1 MTTEKKEKVIVFGI
15 RAIIE
20 AVDSNKSINKV
31 FIQRGLNNKNGFELI
46 KKLNSKSIEISYV
59 PIEKLNR
66 LTLKNHQGAVAT
78 ISPIKFLNIEDL
90 SELIESKQKELSVLI
105 LDQLSDVR
113 NFGAIV
119 RTAECSGV
127 DCIII
132 QSSGSAPVNGDT
144 IKTSSGA
151 IFNVP
156 ICKVSHI
163 KDAIFLLKQ
172 HEIKIYGASEKSET
186 DLYQTNF
193 GKKQAI
199 IMGSEGKGLS
209 NSVIKLCD
217 SLIKIPLLGKIE
229 SLNVSVAC
237 GAILYELVRQKNY

>member
-1 MTTEKKEKVIVFGI
+1 MIEKKEKVIIFGI

-20 AVDSNKSINKV
+20 AVDSDKSINKV

-66 LTLKNHQGAVAT
+66 LTPKNHQGAVAT
-78 ISPIKFLNIEDL
+78 ISPIKFLNIQDL

>member
-1 MTTEKKEKVIVFGI
+1 MENKNTQIYGLRSV
-15 RAIIE
+15 IE
-20 AVDSNKSINKV
+20 AIDSQETLSKV
-31 FIQRGLNNKNGFELI
+31 YLQRGLTGASSYELI
-46 KKLNSKSIEISYV
+46 KKLKKKSIEISYV
-59 PIEKLNR
+59 PVEKLNR
-66 LTLKNHQGAVAT
+66 LTPKNHQGVVAT
-78 ISPIKFLNIEDL
+78 ISPINFLTISDL
-90 SELIESKQKELSVLI
+90 SDLIESKPKSISLLI

-119 RTAECSGV
+119 RTAECTAI

-151 IFNVP
+151 VFNVP

-172 HEIKIYGASEKSET
+172 HDIKIFGASEKAEKNIFET
-186 DLYQTNF
+186 KF
-193 GKKQAI
+193 GKSQAI
-199 IMGSEGKGLS
+199 VMGSEGKGLS
-209 NSVIKLCD
+209 SSVIKLCD
-217 SLIKIPLLGKIE
+217 QLIRIPLHGKIE

-237 GAILYELVRQKNY
+237 GTILYEMIRQKKY

>member
-1 MTTEKKEKVIVFGI
+1 MSKEQTLIYGI
-15 RAIIE
+15 RSVKEAIE
-20 AVDSNKSINKV
+20 SEKSLNRV
-31 FIQRGLNNKNGFELI
+31 YIQRGLKGASAFDLI
-46 KKLNSKSIEISYV
+46 KTLNKKEIEISYV

-66 LTLKNHQGAVAT
+66 FTVKNHQGVVAT
-78 ISPIKFLNIEDL
+78 IAPIKFLSIDQL
-90 SELIESKQKELSVLI
+90 SKIVEKKKDSCQILI
-105 LDQLSDVR
+105 LDQISDVR

-151 IFNVP
+151 VFNVP

-172 HEIKIYGASEKSET
+172 LNIKIYGATEKAEKNI
-186 DLYQTNF
+186 YQADF
-193 GKKQAI
+193 KSSQAI

-209 NSVIKLCD
+209 NLLSPSVM
-217 SLIKIPLLGKIE
+217 
-229 SLNVSVAC
+229 N
-237 GAILYELVRQKNY
+237 

>member
-1 MTTEKKEKVIVFGI
+1 MIDNKEKVIVFGI

-66 LTLKNHQGAVAT
+66 LTPKNHQGAVAT
-78 ISPIKFLNIEDL
+78 ISPIKFLNIQDL
-90 SELIESKQKELSVLI
+90 SELIESKQKELSILI

>member
-1 MTTEKKEKVIVFGI
+1 VETKNTQIYGLRSV
-15 RAIIE
+15 IE
-20 AVDSNKSINKV
+20 AIDSQETLSKV
-31 FIQRGLNNKNGFELI
+31 YLQRGLTGASSYELI
-46 KKLNSKSIEISYV
+46 KKLKKKSIEISYV
-59 PIEKLNR
+59 PVEKLNR
-66 LTLKNHQGAVAT
+66 LTPKNHQGVVAT
-78 ISPIKFLNIEDL
+78 ISPIKFLSISDL
-90 SELIESKQKELSVLI
+90 SDLIESKPKSISLLI

-119 RTAECSGV
+119 RTAECTAI
-127 DCIII
+127 DCIVI

-156 ICKVSHI
+156 ICKVPHI

-172 HEIKIYGASEKSET
+172 HDIKIFGASEKAENNI
-186 DLYQTNF
+186 YQTQF
-193 GKKQAI
+193 GKSQAI

-209 NSVIKLCD
+209 SSVIKLCD
-217 SLIKIPLLGKIE
+217 ELIRIPLLGKIE

-237 GAILYELVRQKNY
+237 GTILYEMVRQKHH

>member
-1 MTTEKKEKVIVFGI
+1 MFGI

-66 LTLKNHQGAVAT
+66 LTPKNHQGAVAT
-78 ISPIKFLNIEDL
+78 ISPIKFLNIQDL

>member
-1 MTTEKKEKVIVFGI
+1 MENKNTQIYGLRSV
-15 RAIIE
+15 IE
-20 AVDSNKSINKV
+20 AIDSQETLSKV
-31 FIQRGLNNKNGFELI
+31 YLQRGLTGASSYELI
-46 KKLNSKSIEISYV
+46 KKLKKKSIEISYV
-59 PIEKLNR
+59 PVEKLNR
-66 LTLKNHQGAVAT
+66 LTPKNHQGVVAT
-78 ISPIKFLNIEDL
+78 ISPINFLSISDL
-90 SELIESKQKELSVLI
+90 SNLIESKPKSISLLI

-119 RTAECSGV
+119 RTAECTAI

-151 IFNVP
+151 VFNVP

-172 HEIKIYGASEKSET
+172 HDIKIFGASEKAEKNIFET
-186 DLYQTNF
+186 KF
-193 GKKQAI
+193 GESQAI
-199 IMGSEGKGLS
+199 VMGSEGKGLS
-209 NSVIKLCD
+209 GSVIKLCD
-217 SLIKIPLLGKIE
+217 QLIRIPLHGKIE

-237 GAILYELVRQKNY
+237 GTILYEMIRQKKY

>member
-1 MTTEKKEKVIVFGI
+1 MTEKKEKVIVFGI

-66 LTLKNHQGAVAT
+66 LTPKNHQGAVAT

>member
-66 LTLKNHQGAVAT
+66 LTPKNHQGAVAT
-78 ISPIKFLNIEDL
+78 ISPIKFLNIQDL

>member
-1 MTTEKKEKVIVFGI
+1 MIDNKEKVIIFGI

-31 FIQRGLNNKNGFELI
+31 FIQKGLNNKNGFELI

-66 LTLKNHQGAVAT
+66 LTPKNHQGAVAT
-78 ISPIKFLNIEDL
+78 ISPIKFLNIQDL

>member
-1 MTTEKKEKVIVFGI
+1 MSKEHTLIYGI
-15 RAIIE
+15 RSVKEAIE
-20 AVDSNKSINKV
+20 SKKSLNRV
-31 FIQRGLNNKNGFELI
+31 YIQRGLKGASAFDLI
-46 KKLNSKSIEISYV
+46 KTLNKKDIEISYV

-66 LTLKNHQGAVAT
+66 FTLKNHQGVVAT
-78 ISPIKFLNIEDL
+78 ISPIKFLSINDL
-90 SELIESKQKELSVLI
+90 SEIVEKKNDSCQILI
-105 LDQLSDVR
+105 LDQISDVR
-113 NFGAIV
+113 NLGAIV

-172 HEIKIYGASEKSET
+172 HDIKIFGASEKAENNIFQT
-186 DLYQTNF
+186 DF
-193 GKKQAI
+193 GKSQAI
-199 IMGSEGKGLS
+199 VMGSEGKGLS
-209 NSVIKLCD
+209 SSVTKLCD
-217 SLIKIPLLGKIE
+217 ELISIPLHGKIE

-237 GAILYELVRQKNY
+237 GTILFEMIRQKKY

>member
-1 MTTEKKEKVIVFGI
+1 METKNTQIYGLRSV
-15 RAIIE
+15 IE
-20 AVDSNKSINKV
+20 AIDSQETLSKV
-31 FIQRGLNNKNGFELI
+31 YLQRGLTGASSYELI
-46 KKLNSKSIEISYV
+46 KKLKKKSIEISYV
-59 PIEKLNR
+59 PVEKLNR
-66 LTLKNHQGAVAT
+66 LTPKNHQGVVAT
-78 ISPIKFLNIEDL
+78 ISPIKFLSISDL
-90 SELIESKQKELSVLI
+90 SDLIESKPKSISLLI
-105 LDQLSDVR
+105 LDQLSDVI

-119 RTAECSGV
+119 RTAECAAI
-127 DCIII
+127 DCIVI

-172 HEIKIYGASEKSET
+172 HDIKIFGASEKAENNI
-186 DLYQTNF
+186 YQTEF
-193 GKKQAI
+193 GKSQAI

-209 NSVIKLCD
+209 SSVIKLCD
-217 SLIKIPLLGKIE
+217 ELIRIPLLGKIE

-237 GAILYELVRQKNY
+237 GTILYEMVRQKHH

>member
-1 MTTEKKEKVIVFGI
+1 MSKEQTLIYGI
-15 RAIIE
+15 RSVKEAIE
-20 AVDSNKSINKV
+20 SEKSLNRV
-31 FIQRGLNNKNGFELI
+31 YLQRGLKGASAFDLI
-46 KKLNSKSIEISYV
+46 KTLNKKEIEISYV

-66 LTLKNHQGAVAT
+66 FTPKNHQGVVAT
-78 ISPIKFLNIEDL
+78 IAPIKFLSIDQL
-90 SELIESKQKELSVLI
+90 SKIVEKKKDSCQILI
-105 LDQLSDVR
+105 LDQISDVR

-151 IFNVP
+151 VFNVP
-156 ICKVSHI
+156 ICKISHI

-172 HEIKIYGASEKSET
+172 LNIKIYGATEKAEKT
-186 DLYQTNF
+186 VYQTDF
-193 GKKQAI
+193 KGSQAI

-209 NSVIKLCD
+209 RSIVDLCD
-217 SLIKIPLLGKIE
+217 ELIKIPLLGKIE

-237 GAILYELVRQKNY
+237 GTILYEIVRQKGF

>member
-1 MTTEKKEKVIVFGI
+1 MTEKKEKIIVFGI

-66 LTLKNHQGAVAT
+66 LTPKNHQGAVAT
-78 ISPIKFLNIEDL
+78 ISPIKFLNIQDL

>member
-1 MTTEKKEKVIVFGI
+1 MSKEHTLIYGI
-15 RAIIE
+15 RSVKEAIE
-20 AVDSNKSINKV
+20 SKKSLNRV
-31 FIQRGLNNKNGFELI
+31 YIQRGLKGASAFDLI
-46 KKLNSKSIEISYV
+46 KTLNKKDIEISYV

-66 LTLKNHQGAVAT
+66 FTLKNHQGVVAT
-78 ISPIKFLNIEDL
+78 ISPIKFLSINDL
-90 SELIESKQKELSVLI
+90 SKIVEKKKDSCQILI
-105 LDQLSDVR
+105 LDQISDVR

-119 RTAECSGV
+119 RTAECSGL

-151 IFNVP
+151 VFNVP

-172 HEIKIYGASEKSET
+172 LNIKIYGATEKAEKNI
-186 DLYQTNF
+186 YQTDF
-193 GKKQAI
+193 KSSQAI

-209 NSVIKLCD
+209 RSVVDLCD
-217 SLIKIPLLGKIE
+217 ELIKIPLLGKIE

-237 GAILYELVRQKNY
+237 GTILYEIVRQKAY

>member
-1 MTTEKKEKVIVFGI
+1 MIDNKEKVIIFGI

-66 LTLKNHQGAVAT
+66 LTPKNHQGAVAT
-78 ISPIKFLNIEDL
+78 ISPIKFLNIQDL

-237 GAILYELVRQKNY
+237 GVILYELVRQKNY

>member
-1 MTTEKKEKVIVFGI
+1 MIDKKEKVIVFGI

-20 AVDSNKSINKV
+20 AIDSNKSINKV

-66 LTLKNHQGAVAT
+66 LTPKNHQGAVAT
-78 ISPIKFLNIEDL
+78 ISPIKFLNIQDL
-90 SELIESKQKELSVLI
+90 SELIESKQKELSLLI